1 MKEPNNLPAN
11 AQKVNLPLVVNG
23 VIENNDTD
31 RFAFHEEAGET
42 LLFQIAASRLGAGLD
57 S

>member
-31 RFAFHEEAGET
+31 LFAFHEEAGET